1 MKCRLT
7 NRMVSKPECV
17 MSTSNVSKEYLPR
30 YGVYKINDQDQ
41 WSTLT
46 CDASTFSQNPPLFVH
61 SYVQKTFGAIP
72 NLHIAEPFS
81 GKFAYSAM
89 YYLSN
94 CLLPGMLRRYF
105 PTHWISL
112 IQGER
117 GDALWPTINRAQQFV
132 ENSYPELVVEMIFDM
147 IYENEEN
154 QMINVSEKVFSKL

>member
-1 MKCRLT
+1 MSFDQQNGFKAKVRHEHF
-7 NRMVSKPECV
+7 ECFKNTYQD
-17 MSTSNVSKEYLPR
+17 M
-30 YGVYKINDQDQ
+30 GYKINDQDQ

-46 CDASTFSQNPPLFVH
+46 CDASTFSQNPTAFRSFICAENIWSNPKLTHRRTFFWEICLF
-61 SYVQKTFGAIP
+61 S
-72 NLHIAEPFS
+72 
-81 GKFAYSAM
+81 M

-94 CLLPGMLRRYF
+94 CLLPGNARYF

-147 IYENEEN
+147 IYENEKKSN
-154 QMINVSEKVFSKL
+154 D